1 MRHHAELSDAN
12 SPAGGTLL
20 AVIHACRARQQDI
33 RFFMKDTII
42 ALLEEA
48 LSALQQQGELPQDIA
63 PTIKVDP
70 TKDKAHGDF
79 ATNLALMLAK
89 PAGKKPREL
98 AEALVAALPASPA
111 VSKTEIAGPGF
122 INFFAATDALA
133 QVVSTILDSGDAYG
147 RCLDGKGEKV
157 QVEFVSA
164 NPTASVACW
173 KRPAST

>member
-1 MRHHAELSDAN
+1 
-12 SPAGGTLL
+12 
-20 AVIHACRARQQDI
+20 
-33 RFFMKDTII
+33 MKDTII

-111 VSKTEIAGPGF
+111 AFSPFTKI
-122 INFFAATDALA
+122 
-133 QVVSTILDSGDAYG
+133 
-147 RCLDGKGEKV
+147 
-157 QVEFVSA
+157 
-164 NPTASVACW
+164 
-173 KRPAST
+173 